1 MADITATIGGTN
13 SSGPSKVSVTTPSAS
28 VSNTFSSLNDVSATS
43 PANNDIIQ
51 FNSSTNLFTTTSSPS
66 LSTLTVT
73 TLTAGIGVVPTLKST
88 SSSQA
93 FAIPTT
99 DGSSGQVIVTD
110 GSGNLSFATVNN
122 SALSNSTLTVTDGS
136 NSTAT
141 ALGGTITFSAGE
153 GLDVVES
160 SGTITFSGEDAT
172 TSNKGIAS
180 FSSDNFSVSSGAVS
194 IKDGGIV
201 NAELA
206 NSSINF
212 GGVSLALGGSD
223 TTPAFDLSD
232 ATNYPTSSLTG
243 TITNAQL
250 AGSIANA
257 KLSNSTITVSD
268 GSSSTATALG
278 GTITFSGTN
287 NEITVGESSGTIT
300 FSLPDNVTIGNDLV
314 VTGDLTV
321 SGDTTTVSTTNTVVK
336 DQLFELGNGRSGS
349 ASGDAG
355 LIIERGSDSNAFIGF
370 DESAD
375 KFIVGT
381 GSFTGASTGNLTIT
395 TGELVA
401 NIDGSNSTLTNIP
414 NSALTNS
421 SITINGS
428 AVSLGGSTS
437 INTSLTLAADS
448 GSNDTFTTGG
458 TLTFTG
464 GEGIDTTVS
473 DDTITIAGE
482 EASTSNKGVASF
494 SSDNFAVSS
503 GVVTI
508 KDSGIANAELAGSIA
523 NSKLANSSITV
534 TDGSSSTAT
543 ALGGTITFSAGEG
556 LDVAE
561 SSGTI
566 TFSGE
571 DATTSNKGV
580 ASFSSDDFSVSSG
593 AVTVKSGGI
602 TNAQLAGS
610 IANDKLAGSI
620 ANSKL
625 ANSSVNFGGV
635 SLALGG
641 SDTTP
646 AFDLSDATNYPTSSL
661 SGTITNAQLAGS
673 IANSKLAN
681 SSITINGSSVSLG
694 GSTSI
699 NTSLTLAADSGS
711 NDSFST
717 GSTLTFSGGE
727 GIDTT
732 VGDDEITIAGEDAT
746 ASNKGIASFS
756 SDDFSVSSGA
766 VTVKAGGITNTQ
778 LAGSIAN
785 SKLANSSITINGVAI
800 ALGGTVTTPGSDNPI
815 TIGDDSSNQYDV
827 NLGTSLS
834 FLGGEGINTQ
844 VAGGTVTVSA
854 EDATAS
860 NKGVASFSSDDF
872 SVSSGAVTVKAGG
885 ITNAQLA
892 GSIANAKL
900 ANSSITIN
908 GSGVSLGGSVSIDT
922 SFTLA
927 ADSGSNDSFSTGN
940 TLTFSGGEGID
951 TTVSDDEITIA
962 GEDASTS
969 NKGVASFA
977 SADFDV
983 SSGAVSIKAGGVSTT
998 QLTID
1003 GHLIPD
1009 TDDVY
1014 DLGSA
1019 SRRWRNLFV
1028 GADTINIGG
1037 ATISSDGSGE
1047 LSLSASGVTL
1057 PQGSKV
1063 KDAKGQAKRV
1073 SFADDN
1079 DQPVLPV
1086 SFFSNAE
1093 GTGTPNAILEMRK
1106 RDAPTL
1112 TFIKNDGTTQGAVT
1126 MFSFN

>member
-1 MADITATIGGTN
+1 MANITATIGGTN
-13 SSGPSKVSVTTPSAS
+13 SSGPSKVSVTTPAASSSA
-28 VSNTFSSLNDVSATS
+28 TFASLNDVSATS
-43 PANNDIIQ
+43 PANNDLIQ
-51 FNSSTNLFTTTSSPS
+51 FNSSTSKFTSVSS
-66 LSTLTVT
+66 LSALTIT
-73 TLTAGIGVVPTLKST
+73 TLTAGTGIIPTIKATTSGDSFSVPTS
-88 SSSQA
+88 
-93 FAIPTT
+93 
-99 DGSSGQVIVTD
+99 DGTSGQALITD
-110 GSGNLSFATVNN
+110 GSGGLSFSSVE
-122 SALSNSTLTVTDGS
+122 G
-136 NSTAT
+136 
-141 ALGGTITFSAGE
+141 ALG
-153 GLDVVES
+153 
-160 SGTITFSGEDAT
+160 DAT
-172 TSNKGIAS
+172 TTDKGKAS

-206 NSSINF
+206 
-212 GGVSLALGGSD
+212 
-223 TTPAFDLSD
+223 
-232 ATNYPTSSLTG
+232 
-243 TITNAQL
+243 
-250 AGSIANA
+250 GSIANS
-257 KLSNSTITVSD
+257 KLANSSITVSD
-268 GSSSTATALG
+268 GSNTSGISLG
-278 GTITFSGTN
+278 GTLTFSGTN
-287 NEITVGESSGTIT
+287 NEIEVAESSGTIT
-300 FSLPDNVTIGNDLV
+300 VGLPDDVTIAGN
-314 VTGDLTV
+314 LTV
-321 SGDTTTVSTTNTVVK
+321 SGTTTTIDTTNTTIK
-336 DQLFELGNGRSGS
+336 DKFVELGTGTTGS

-355 LIIERGSDSNAFIGF
+355 IVIERGDDANAFIGF
-370 DESAD
+370 DESANVF
-375 KFIVGT
+375 KVGT

-448 GSNDTFTTGG
+448 GSNDSFTTGG

-571 DATTSNKGV
+571 DASTSNKGV
-580 ASFSSDDFSVSSG
+580 ASFSSDNFAVSSG
-593 AVTVKSGGI
+593 AVTIKDGGVA
-602 TNAQLAGS
+602 NAE
-610 IANDKLAGSI
+610 
-620 ANSKL
+620 L
-625 ANSSVNFGGV
+625 ANSSVNYGGV
-635 SLALGG
+635 SLSLGG

-732 VGDDEITIAGEDAT
+732 VSDDEITIAGEDAT
-746 ASNKGIASFS
+746 TSNKGIASFS

-785 SKLANSSITINGVAI
+785 AKLANSSITINGVAI
-800 ALGGTVTTPGSDNPI
+800 SLGGTVTTPGSDNPI

-827 NLGTSLS
+827 ELGTSLS

-885 ITNAQLA
+885 
-892 GSIANAKL
+892 
-900 ANSSITIN
+900 
-908 GSGVSLGGSVSIDT
+908 
-922 SFTLA
+922 
-927 ADSGSNDSFSTGN
+927 
-940 TLTFSGGEGID
+940 
-951 TTVSDDEITIA
+951 
-962 GEDASTS
+962 
-969 NKGVASFA
+969 
-977 SADFDV
+977 
-983 SSGAVSIKAGGVSTT
+983 VSTT
-998 QLTID
+998 QLSID

-1009 TDDVY
+1009 TDDAY

-1057 PQGSKV
+1057 PTGSKV
-1063 KDAKGQAKRV
+1063 KDQLGQAKRV
-1073 SFADDN
+1073 SFANNN
-1079 DQPVLPV
+1079 DQPVIPV
-1086 SFFSNAE
+1086 PFFSNAG
-1093 GTGTPNAILEMRK
+1093 GTGTPNVILDMK
-1106 RDAPTL
+1106 GRDIPSL
-1112 TFIKNDGTTQGAVT
+1112 TFIKTDGTTQGAT
-1126 MFSFN
+1126 NLFTF

>member
-1 MADITATIGGTN
+1 M
-13 SSGPSKVSVTTPSAS
+13 
-28 VSNTFSSLNDVSATS
+28 
-43 PANNDIIQ
+43 
-51 FNSSTNLFTTTSSPS
+51 
-66 LSTLTVT
+66 
-73 TLTAGIGVVPTLKST
+73 
-88 SSSQA
+88 
-93 FAIPTT
+93 
-99 DGSSGQVIVTD
+99 
-110 GSGNLSFATVNN
+110 
-122 SALSNSTLTVTDGS
+122 
-136 NSTAT
+136 
-141 ALGGTITFSAGE
+141 
-153 GLDVVES
+153 
-160 SGTITFSGEDAT
+160 
-172 TSNKGIAS
+172 
-180 FSSDNFSVSSGAVS
+180 
-194 IKDGGIV
+194 
-201 NAELA
+201 
-206 NSSINF
+206 
-212 GGVSLALGGSD
+212 
-223 TTPAFDLSD
+223 
-232 ATNYPTSSLTG
+232 
-243 TITNAQL
+243 
-250 AGSIANA
+250 
-257 KLSNSTITVSD
+257 
-268 GSSSTATALG
+268 
-278 GTITFSGTN
+278 
-287 NEITVGESSGTIT
+287 
-300 FSLPDNVTIGNDLV
+300 
-314 VTGDLTV
+314 
-321 SGDTTTVSTTNTVVK
+321 
-336 DQLFELGNGRSGS
+336 
-349 ASGDAG
+349 
-355 LIIERGSDSNAFIGF
+355 
-370 DESAD
+370 
-375 KFIVGT
+375 
-381 GSFTGASTGNLTIT
+381 
-395 TGELVA
+395 
-401 NIDGSNSTLTNIP
+401 
-414 NSALTNS
+414 
-421 SITINGS
+421 
-428 AVSLGGSTS
+428 
-437 INTSLTLAADS
+437 TLAADS

-556 LDVAE
+556 LDVGE

-571 DATTSNKGV
+571 DASTSNKGV
-580 ASFSSDDFSVSSG
+580 ASFSSDNFAVSSG
-593 AVTVKSGGI
+593 AVTIKDGGVANAELANSSVNYGGVSLSLGGSDTTPAFDLSDATNYPTSSLSGTI
-602 TNAQLAGS
+602 TNAQ
-610 IANDKLAGSI
+610 LAGSI

-635 SLALGG
+635 SLSLGG

-699 NTSLTLAADSGS
+699 STSLTLAADSGS

-746 ASNKGIASFS
+746 TSNKGIASFS

-766 VTVKAGGITNTQ
+766 VSVKSGGISNDQ

-785 SKLANSSITINGVAI
+785 AKLANSFIRINGVEI
-800 ALGGTVTTPGSDNPI
+800 SLGGSVSTPGSDSPI
-815 TIGDDSSNQYDV
+815 TLGDDSSNTFDL

-834 FLGGEGINTQ
+834 FLGGEGIDTQ
-844 VAGGTVTVSA
+844 IAGNTVTISA

-969 NKGVASFA
+969 NKGIASFA

-998 QLTID
+998 QLTVD

-1009 TDDVY
+1009 TDDAY

-1028 GADTINIGG
+1028 GA
-1037 ATISSDGSGE
+1037 
-1047 LSLSASGVTL
+1047 
-1057 PQGSKV
+1057 
-1063 KDAKGQAKRV
+1063 
-1073 SFADDN
+1073 
-1079 DQPVLPV
+1079 
-1086 SFFSNAE
+1086 
-1093 GTGTPNAILEMRK
+1093 IL
-1106 RDAPTL
+1106 
-1112 TFIKNDGTTQGAVT
+1112 
-1126 MFSFN
+1126 

>member
-1 MADITATIGGTN
+1 MANITATIGGSN
-13 SSGPSKVSVTTPSAS
+13 SSGPKKVSVTTPSAS
-28 VSNTFSSLNDVSATS
+28 VSNTFVSLTDVSATS

-51 FNSSTNLFTTTSSPS
+51 FNSSTSKFTTVGSPT
-66 LSTLTVT
+66 LSTLTVSD
-73 TLTAGIGVVPTLKST
+73 TLTVGTGIIPTIKASST
-88 SSSQA
+88 SQS
-93 FAIPTT
+93 FGVPTT
-99 DGSSGQVIVTD
+99 DGSSGQAIITD
-110 GSGNLSFATVNN
+110 GSG
-122 SALSNSTLTVTDGS
+122 TLTFGTVEGAIADA
-136 NSTAT
+136 ST
-141 ALGGTITFSAGE
+141 S
-153 GLDVVES
+153 V
-160 SGTITFSGEDAT
+160 
-172 TSNKGIAS
+172 KGKAS

-194 IKDGGIV
+194 IKDGGIA

-232 ATNYPTSSLTG
+232 ATSYPTSSLSG

-250 AGSIANA
+250 AGSIANS
-257 KLSNSTITVSD
+257 KLSNSSITVSD

-287 NEITVGESSGTIT
+287 NEVEVSESSGTIT
-300 FSLPDNVTIGNDLV
+300 VGLPDNVTIAGN
-314 VTGDLTV
+314 LTV
-321 SGDTTTVSTTNTVVK
+321 SGTTTTIDTTNTTIK
-336 DQLFELGNGRSGS
+336 DKFVELGTGTTGS

-355 LIIERGSDSNAFIGF
+355 IVIERGDDANAFIGF
-370 DESAD
+370 DESANVF
-375 KFIVGT
+375 KVGT
-381 GSFTGASTGNLTIT
+381 GSFTGSSTGNLTIT

-437 INTSLTLAADS
+437 INTTLTLAADS

-464 GEGIDTTVS
+464 GEGVDTTVS

-523 NSKLANSSITV
+523 NSKLANSTV
-534 TDGSSSTAT
+534 NYGGVSLS
-543 ALGGTITFSAGEG
+543 LGGSDTTPAFDLSDATNYPTSS
-556 LDVAE
+556 L
-561 SSGTI
+561 SGTI
-566 TFSGE
+566 T
-571 DATTSNKGV
+571 
-580 ASFSSDDFSVSSG
+580 
-593 AVTVKSGGI
+593 
-602 TNAQLAGS
+602 NAQ
-610 IANDKLAGSI
+610 LAGSI

-625 ANSSVNFGGV
+625 ANSSINFGGV

-699 NTSLTLAADSGS
+699 STSLTLAADSGS

-732 VGDDEITIAGEDAT
+732 VSDDEITIAGEDAT
-746 ASNKGIASFS
+746 TSNKGIASFS

-785 SKLANSSITINGVAI
+785 AKLANSSITINGVAI
-800 ALGGTVTTPGSDNPI
+800 ALGGSVSTPGSDSPI
-815 TIGDDSSNQYDV
+815 TLGDDSSNSYDLT
-827 NLGTSLS
+827 LGTSLS
-834 FLGGEGINTQ
+834 FLGGEGIDTQ
-844 VAGGTVTVSA
+844 IAGGTVTISA
-854 EDATAS
+854 EDATTS

-872 SVSSGAVTVKAGG
+872 
-885 ITNAQLA
+885 N
-892 GSIANAKL
+892 
-900 ANSSITIN
+900 
-908 GSGVSLGGSVSIDT
+908 
-922 SFTLA
+922 
-927 ADSGSNDSFSTGN
+927 
-940 TLTFSGGEGID
+940 
-951 TTVSDDEITIA
+951 
-962 GEDASTS
+962 
-969 NKGVASFA
+969 
-977 SADFDV
+977 V
-983 SSGAVSIKAGGVSTT
+983 SSGAVSLANKSFSIADDSSTSRAISLGDTLDIVGSNSITTSITNNRIEVKAGT
-998 QLTID
+998 

-1009 TDDVY
+1009 QDDVY

-1019 SRRWRNLFV
+1019 SKRWRTLFV
-1028 GADTINIGG
+1028 GSETINIGG

-1057 PQGSKV
+1057 PTGSKV
-1063 KDAKGQAKRV
+1063 KDLLGQAKRV
-1073 SFADDN
+1073 SFANNN
-1079 DQPVLPV
+1079 DQPVIPV
-1086 SFFSNAE
+1086 AFFSNAG
-1093 GTGTPNAILEMRK
+1093 GTGTANAILDMRG
-1106 RDAPTL
+1106 RDIPSL
-1112 TFIKNDGTTQGAVT
+1112 TFIKTDGTTQGAT
-1126 MFSFN
+1126 NLFTF